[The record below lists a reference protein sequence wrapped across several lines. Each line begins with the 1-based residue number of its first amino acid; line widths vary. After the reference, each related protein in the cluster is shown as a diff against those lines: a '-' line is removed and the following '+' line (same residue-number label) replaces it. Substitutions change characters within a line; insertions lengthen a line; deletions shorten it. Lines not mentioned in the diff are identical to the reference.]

1 MAEVEERSSIQHLLT
16 DDPVDGTP
24 KSTKAISPRPTSAQP
39 EASGSPMQDGEDG
52 EGKDV
57 DADGRQFSALT
68 QTTRR
73 NANGSVSSVFSGNK
87 IRHLKKED
95 GVPLWRKDIQY
106 EFLQAVFDDD
116 KPVFTRISDASK
128 GHSFA
133 EIYIDT
139 LAQSSKTSKILKEKL
154 VQDHLS
160 AVTMAMVCLLV
171 NVGRMNTTLNFFPEM
186 RAQLRTYHSIPAL
199 QAQRDP
205 HAYKQLQ
212 DAPRLKSIL
221 KGASEDE
228 PQPGTI
234 EEIKAAE
241 RPRTNAVNLIF
252 VLAQYAP
259 KVSEVHFNPP
269 RDFFD
274 LIMQTTLSSKSRARA
289 FLWLMWWYLESDF
302 SAEDSKKNPFGSGQE
317 GEAGEE
323 MAVKVPGL
331 EVLTEEQAALENV
344 DTEEEKA
351 YGEAK
356 RKERIAIVNSEPS
369 PAMTAL
375 KRARKERNIF
385 RPGYVPLEHDDA
397 QTPSREYE
405 SPMPHGSVHHYYG
418 SDGGSPSPPGSI
430 LSGANVGRSNNTP
443 LGPLLGGASTP
454 SRAAPSGKPKGPGR
468 GNWRRNKLVPPI
480 THAEQAPRPVP
491 VIQQTSL
498 PRRSILPSNVAA
510 EIMSRAGQLGSE
522 QGAIASGPGS
532 KKSRPLT
539 THQLRI
545 NEYRQSRIRRILER
559 GVQRGQVDARK
570 KRLRE
575 GGILR
580 AWKRIR
586 SMPSGWDSEE
596 EEARMLAESKEDEAK
611 NPEDGEWRL
620 FGKRFRAGILRD
632 PRGVHM
638 AGYVLPGLREVED
651 AGEQAGHTARSMAAA
666 LKKLQALEEVK
677 GEDGFILKQREFVR
691 RKSEVEMY
699 AEELENDTWD
709 LGDRPRLVRK
719 SMGGGRGRGRRG
731 GRGAGSRGGRG
742 SRRGRGSD
750 ARGGRGRSN
759 AGDRAGAATVE
770 GGEDD
775 MDVNDAGTEGR
786 RREAEQAEL
795 DEEDRELL
803 GEVDA
808 EESDE
813 FDEDGGQ
820 DMTQLDETMDD
831 MGGTTAYSD
840 GDGDEDVDGEGGE
853 GDGEADGD
861 DGDDGEGDEGGEDG
875 EDGEE
880 DDDGD
885 DGEGEGDGEEG
896 DDDDLDGDGDEDTPM
911 DH

>member
-1 MAEVEERSSIQHLLT
+1 MAEADGRGSIQHVLAE
-16 DDPVDGTP
+16 DAVAGTP
-24 KSTKAISPRPTSAQP
+24 RSTKASSPVPSTVPAEIRVSPPP
-39 EASGSPMQDGEDG
+39 EGDEDN
-52 EGKDV
+52 GKDQ
-57 DADGRQFSALT
+57 DQRQYSALT

-106 EFLQAVFDDD
+106 EFLQAVFEDD
-116 KPVFTRISDASK
+116 KPVFTRLSDKSE

-133 EIYIDT
+133 EVYIDT

-154 VQDHLS
+154 VQDQSS
-160 AVTMAMVCLLV
+160 AITMAMVCLLV

-234 EEIKAAE
+234 EEIKAAA

-274 LIMQTTLSSKSRARA
+274 LVMRPTLSSKSRARA

-302 SAEDSKKNPFGSGQE
+302 SLEDSQKNPFGPGLE
-317 GEAGEE
+317 GEGAGGLPL
-323 MAVKVPGL
+323 KVPNL

-344 DTEEEKA
+344 DTEEEKM

-385 RPGYVPLEHDDA
+385 RPGYVPSELDDA
-397 QTPSREYE
+397 QTPSRDNE
-405 SPMPHGSVHHYYG
+405 SPMPHGSVQHYYG
-418 SDGGSPSPPGSI
+418 SDGGSPSPPASI
-430 LSGANVGRSNNTP
+430 LSGNYAKANNAP

-454 SRAAPSGKPKGPGR
+454 SRSTPSGKPKGPGR
-468 GNWRRNKLVPPI
+468 GNWRRNKFAPTTTHVEQSARVPPMP
-480 THAEQAPRPVP
+480 QSSPPRN
-491 VIQQTSL
+491 T
-498 PRRSILPSNVAA
+498 ILPANVAS

-522 QGAIASGPGS
+522 QAGTPTEKGS

-539 THQLRI
+539 THQLAI

-559 GVQRGQVDARK
+559 GVQRGQVEARK
-570 KRLRE
+570 KRVLE

-586 SMPSGWDSEE
+586 SFPPKEGLLVRDSFVWDSDE
-596 EEARMLAESKEDEAK
+596 EEARTATESKEEEGK
-611 NPEDGEWRL
+611 SVEETEWRL
-620 FGKRFRAGILRD
+620 FGKRFRPGILRD
-632 PRGVHM
+632 PKGVHM
-638 AGYVLPGLREVED
+638 AGYVLPRLREVED
-651 AGEQAGHTARSMAAA
+651 AGEQAGHVARTMTAT
-666 LKKLQALEEVK
+666 LKKAQLTD
-677 GEDGFILKQREFVR
+677 EDVYTFKERVFVR
-691 RKSEVEMY
+691 RKSEVEFY
-699 AEELENDTWD
+699 AEELEKDTWD

-719 SMGGGRGRGRRG
+719 SMGGGRGRGSRRG
-731 GRGAGSRGGRG
+731 GRGGAARGSGARSRRSRGADGIKLEDTNG
-742 SRRGRGSD
+742 TGETADIDEDEMDVDEGT
-750 ARGGRGRSN
+750 AGN
-759 AGDRAGAATVE
+759 AG
-770 GGEDD
+770 
-775 MDVNDAGTEGR
+775 
-786 RREAEQAEL
+786 EAEQAEL

-813 FDEDGGQ
+813 EED
-820 DMTQLDETMDD
+820 DRELEAELDAEEEALALAEAEAD
-831 MGGTTAYSD
+831 AELE
-840 GDGDEDVDGEGGE
+840 GDEDGE
-853 GDGEADGD
+853 GDGED
-861 DGDDGEGDEGGEDG
+861 DGLEDVI
-875 EDGEE
+875 
-880 DDDGD
+880 
-885 DGEGEGDGEEG
+885 
-896 DDDDLDGDGDEDTPM
+896 M
-911 DH
+911 AQS